1 MKKFTLYVVLL
12 LVVVLV
18 VASGCDPNKGFFDPW
33 DNLGGGSAGKDVTDY
48 SDEKTADYLVD
59 GLDSTSTSADYDTSA
74 QNCYQI
80 DLDDIALADLSAVT
94 AYSFADNQ
102 LTINSGG
109 VFVLTGTLRGSVVVS
124 DTAETVQLVLA
135 GVDIATLE
143 TQNCAAIVFK
153 KPSSDT
159 VSERVLTIAEGTTNT
174 LADSVGDNADGDGAV
189 IQAKKRALVVNGT
202 GALKLNCLGE
212 ETSGLKVKTS
222 LLIDGTTIE
231 VTGSN
236 KSGIKAD
243 QQLVVKNANIT
254 INSNGDGIKTDMEPA
269 NDEEAKT
276 YASDINYG
284 YLYIE
289 NCNLDI
295 TALDDG
301 ISANNCLY
309 IANTAENTIKVTTNG
324 GAPSTVTE
332 LSSDNADG
340 KAIKSDGIEF
350 NDTTYPATFAENY
363 GLIITGGNFE
373 LNSNDDA
380 ITSKGNLLISGG
392 TFNIASGDDGIHA
405 EYLTKIS
412 GGNITVTK
420 SYEAVEG
427 ATVEILGGT
436 LDLTAVDD
444 GINAA
449 NSDLGNYGF
458 YILVTGGDI
467 FVNAGGDGVDSNG
480 TVKVTGG
487 NLYIYG
493 PTNGA
498 NASLD
503 SETGVI
509 ITGGNVVAVGA
520 AGMVENPSSN
530 STQYYVSLT
539 LSATASANTKVTVQ
553 NSNGDAILELT
564 PTKTYQSVII
574 SLSEFVQG
582 ETYTITVGESSYSAT
597 LSNIGT
603 ALGQNMQGGGN
614 QGFMPGGP
622 GRPGGR

>member
-1 MKKFTLYVVLL
+1 MKKTTLFIAILL
-12 LVVVLV
+12 AIVLV
-18 VASGCDPNKGFFDPW
+18 VASGCDPNNGYFDPW
-33 DNLGGGSAGKDVTDY
+33 DNLGGGSTGKDVTDY
-48 SDEKTADYLVD
+48 SDEKTTEYLVND
-59 GLDSTSTSADYDTSA
+59 IVGDASAGANFDSSAE
-74 QNCYQI
+74 NCYQI
-80 DLDDIALADLSAVT
+80 DLDDIALADLTAVT

-102 LTINSGG
+102 LKIKSGG
-109 VFVLTGTLRGSVVVS
+109 VFVLTGTLSGSVVVN
-124 DTAETVQLVLA
+124 DTADSVQLVLD

-143 TQNCAAIVFK
+143 TQDCAAIVFK
-153 KPSSDT
+153 KPDGDT
-159 VSERVLTIAEGTTNT
+159 VSERILTVKEGTINT

-202 GALKLNCLGE
+202 GTLKLNCFGE

-222 LLIDGTTIE
+222 LVIDGTTIE
-231 VTGSN
+231 VAGSN

-276 YASDINYG
+276 YASSINYG

-289 NCNLDI
+289 KSNLDI
-295 TALDDG
+295 TAGDDG

-309 IANTAENTIKVTTNG
+309 IANTAEHTIKVTTNG
-324 GAPSTVTE
+324 GAPTTVTE

-340 KAIKSDGIEF
+340 KAIKADGIEF
-350 NDTTYPATFAENY
+350 NDTTYPATFEENY

-380 ITSKGNLLISGG
+380 VTSKGNLLVTGG
-392 TFNIASGDDGIHA
+392 TFDIATGDDGLHA

-412 GGNITVTK
+412 DGNITVTK

-436 LDLTAVDD
+436 LNLTSVDD

-458 YILVTGGDI
+458 YILVAGGDI
-467 FVNAGGDGVDSNG
+467 VVNAGGDGVDSNG

-493 PTNGA
+493 PTNSA

-530 STQYYVSLT
+530 STQCYVSLT
-539 LSATASANTKVTVQ
+539 LSTTASANTKVTVQ
-553 NSNGDAILELT
+553 NSNGDTLVELS

-574 SLSEFVQG
+574 SLSTFTKG
-582 ETYTITVGESSYSAT
+582 ETYTITVGSSSYSAT
-597 LSNIGT
+597 LSSIGT
-603 ALGQNMQGGGN
+603 ALGQNMHGGGN

-622 GRPGGR
+622 GGRR